1 MQRVTQTESILQLI
15 QTGFKKVTGFNYLF
29 INQTGTVYSFKTG
42 KYLMQTR
49 KNCIRQQN
57 KYLNV
62 SKLILQTFTGQQYKS
77 GKVISIDG
85 NNENLSPH
93 NLRYVSLFN
102 HDTRHKVN
110 TINFKIA
117 IRCYFDVEK
126 KYKVNDTPKTRL
138 YLQSIAE
145 KRRFFEDRKGT
156 PYIEVFKTYLKG
168 TINNITKTAKTH
180 NLTVLDCANIVNSF
194 KNLLIDDILREY
206 KDGLLFRHGYFVKE
220 LTQTEALSKWNKYV
234 RSYGLKPLPLR
245 KNTQKEKLKD
255 FERFVN
261 EFKKL
266 P

>member
-1 MQRVTQTESILQLI
+1 MQRVTQAESITELI
-15 QTGFKKVTGFNYLF
+15 QRGFKKVHGLNYLF
-29 INQTGTVYSFKTG
+29 INQTGTIYSFKTG
-42 KYLMQTR
+42 KYLRQTR

-57 KYLNV
+57 VYLNV
-62 SKLILQTFTGQQYKS
+62 HKLILEAFTGQMYKS
-77 GKVISIDG
+77 GKIVSIDG
-85 NNENLSPH
+85 NNDNLSPH
-93 NLRYVSLFN
+93 NLRYASLFN
-102 HDTRHKVN
+102 HATRHKVN
-110 TINFKIA
+110 TINLKIA

-138 YLQSIAE
+138 YLQAIAE
-145 KRRFFEDRKGT
+145 KRRFFDDRKGT
-156 PYIEVFKTYLKG
+156 PQIEVFKTYLKG
-168 TINNITKTAKTH
+168 TINNITKTAKAH
-180 NLTVLDCANIVNSF
+180 ELTALDCANIVNSF
-194 KNLLIDDILREY
+194 KNLLIDDILHDY
-206 KDGLLFRHGYFVKE
+206 KAGILFRHGYFVKK